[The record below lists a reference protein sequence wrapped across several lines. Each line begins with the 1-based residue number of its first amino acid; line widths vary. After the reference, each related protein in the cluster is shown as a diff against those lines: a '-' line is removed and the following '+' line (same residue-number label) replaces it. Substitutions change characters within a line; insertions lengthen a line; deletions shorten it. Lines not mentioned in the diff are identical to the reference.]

1 MPFQPGRRVTVKQY
15 QSGSSAEAF
24 ILDVTEKE
32 FALRLSAGL
41 DLSPGDEIEL
51 ELYQWEDALYLC
63 QAVVKKVSENK
74 VMVLLGKAGLRR
86 LQRRKAERIPA
97 NVKAEYALLPK
108 KDPGP
113 FQKGLI
119 QNISRNGV
127 LLSVEEPLEI
137 RSRLY
142 LMFEIPLPRGKA
154 FTTGISGNVVR
165 EHRGPAQ
172 TEHSYGVEFDKP
184 LAFLAG

>member
-1 MPFQPGRRVTVKQY
+1 MLLKPGKHVKVRHK
-15 QSGSSAEAF
+15 QSGDTAEAS
-24 ILDVTEKE
+24 ISDVTERE
-32 FALRLSAGL
+32 LTLLLSP
-41 DLSPGDEIEL
+41 DLTLYPGDEIEL